1 MPWHTKRRRPS
12 VHIYACTRIS
22 LTCLRAHA
30 FPIQD
35 CVHTHL
41 RSNNE
46 WTVVSEYAC
55 SQTIILITFILQES
69 LLAVLKKGELLA
81 FVGPDVGNR
90 LWIGELIRD
99 ANPNDQLLEVS
110 WLKVLKIQRDFVYLT
125 KDSKAGQDQVS
136 RDSCLGSVTAQAT
149 SARNRITFSESDWNQ
164 LVTLA
169 VREGIA
175 LSDAANV
182 GVTVLPTLATHT
194 FTATNASLVGLAAK
208 DISLDDQRLIFCCH
222 CTRIQP
228 VVDQV
233 NYLSYFPH

>member
-1 MPWHTKRRRPS
+1 M
-12 VHIYACTRIS
+12 
-22 LTCLRAHA
+22 
-30 FPIQD
+30 
-35 CVHTHL
+35 
-41 RSNNE
+41 
-46 WTVVSEYAC
+46 
-55 SQTIILITFILQES
+55 
-69 LLAVLKKGELLA
+69 
-81 FVGPDVGNR
+81 
-90 LWIGELIRD
+90 WIGELIRD

-125 KDSKAGQDQVS
+125 KDSKAGQDQIV
-136 RDSCLGSVTAQAT
+136 RDSYLGSVTAQAT

-164 LVTLA
+164 LITLA

-182 GVTVLPTLATHT
+182 GVTVLPTLAAHT

-233 NYLSYFPH
+233 NYLLYFPG

>member
-1 MPWHTKRRRPS
+1 MF
-12 VHIYACTRIS
+12 ACTRIS
-22 LTCLRAHA
+22 HTRLRAHA
-30 FPIQD
+30 FPVRD

-55 SQTIILITFILQES
+55 SQTILSIIFISQES
-69 LLAVLKKGELLA
+69 LLDVLKKGELLA

-125 KDSKAGQDQVS
+125 KDSKAGQDQIV

-164 LVTLA
+164 LITLA

-194 FTATNASLVGLAAK
+194 FTATNASLVGLATK

-222 CTRIQP
+222 CSRIQP

-233 NYLSYFPH
+233 NYLLYFPG

>member
-1 MPWHTKRRRPS
+1 MF
-12 VHIYACTRIS
+12 ACTRIS
-22 LTCLRAHA
+22 HTRLRAHA
-30 FPIQD
+30 FPVRD

-55 SQTIILITFILQES
+55 SQTILSITFISQES
-69 LLAVLKKGELLA
+69 LLDVLKKENCSHLLDRMSA
-81 FVGPDVGNR
+81 TGCGFR
-90 LWIGELIRD
+90 ELIRD

-125 KDSKAGQDQVS
+125 KDSKAGQDQIV

-169 VREGIA
+169 VREGIG

-182 GVTVLPTLATHT
+182 GVTVLPTLAAHT

-233 NYLSYFPH
+233 NYLSYFPESLNHILFS